1 MMIVSK
7 VVRFYQATRRFGQG
21 RLLTLLLIVL
31 SMIGLLSQPAQAAPP
46 LLKAAEIGLHNS
58 DAPLSIKTA
67 EQALLYVNAQNV
79 VNTWNNIVIRAKTG
93 DEQMKLMKESG
104 VFADDVK
111 LRFNFGDGQN
121 FEFTGFDSPEIH
133 RFFNGFINQLKKE
146 RYNVASNVEAVE
158 FEPDSIRFNFKNWVF
173 FNERLSMVGEDQAV
187 MKREDE
193 RYQIKS
199 ADVRFVYFDVGH
211 AY

>member
-1 MMIVSK
+1 M
-7 VVRFYQATRRFGQG
+7 
-21 RLLTLLLIVL
+21 
-31 SMIGLLSQPAQAAPP
+31 
-46 LLKAAEIGLHNS
+46 N
-58 DAPLSIKTA
+58 
-67 EQALLYVNAQNV
+67 
-79 VNTWNNIVIRAKTG
+79 
-93 DEQMKLMKESG
+93 
-104 VFADDVK
+104 
-111 LRFNFGDGQN
+111 
-121 FEFTGFDSPEIH
+121 
-133 RFFNGFINQLKKE
+133 KK

-158 FEPDSIRFNFKNWVF
+158 FEKDSIRFNFKNWVF